1 MAANGSGLQ
10 YPKSNAK
17 SLNALRQEA
26 FRTAEELTFNMS
38 VDMTRPKHGSD
49 ADGNEAVWRQES
61 REFKSLA
68 ALPAAKLAE
77 EIMRLDHKLA
87 SHAEQIARPK
97 KRPVSRESGVAVVSY
112 EDLAAAVERAQR
124 QMENAALVLEEESKA
139 LALERVAL
147 RDQRNQEAL
156 VLSRVDARLGQ
167 LQGVMVDSMEGAQ
180 KKLTDEVSRKIDN
193 MSSAVSATT
202 ERAITTSGVTNALH
216 TIISLVVG
224 SPPPRM
230 DVEEQHAT
238 EGAEPGDTEHGK
250 RAAGAKA
257 ENQRGPMRQRGP
269 QAAPVVRHQKWGTAS
284 RGAGQSAPPGSS
296 SRSVPAGELAPKPP
310 LHAQANA
317 MPTATACKGKGKAE
331 VEEPATTG
339 KRVVKLEVLPA
350 TAAAS
355 QDAKRPAIAPA
366 QTGQHGHSASASA
379 GPSAAVVEQK
389 SKKRGRGAKMPPPPP
404 VYTIDEDGE
413 EELENL
419 CNLWVGPTGDG
430 GEQGGE
436 GGQAAVEVDSDGES
450 ADEEDGHTLV
460 VTVGET
466 GGQGD
471 TGPKRRGCGIRPP
484 PRGGPGLISELHLGG
499 KKRWLGHGERKDLQ
513 YKTAVAMMPY
523 DLKVDPGLNLTPKQ
537 LRTWAADLFAAMELH
552 TGLLITMHY
561 RDRQQ
566 NPKYI
571 ATAILMHSC
580 HTVELVEHNRD
591 VVSLRYPVG
600 DEVHDSLDT
609 IYRVLAAFFLSN
621 ELGQSRTLPPF
632 ALPPFPLP
640 LVPLPAFPLPPFPLT
655 PVPLPVFPLPAFPL
669 APVPL
674 SMFPLAP
681 APLPASPLAPVPFS
695 AFPLAHARLPA
706 FTYG

>member
-1 MAANGSGLQ
+1 
-10 YPKSNAK
+10 
-17 SLNALRQEA
+17 
-26 FRTAEELTFNMS
+26 
-38 VDMTRPKHGSD
+38 
-49 ADGNEAVWRQES
+49 
-61 REFKSLA
+61 
-68 ALPAAKLAE
+68 
-77 EIMRLDHKLA
+77 
-87 SHAEQIARPK
+87 
-97 KRPVSRESGVAVVSY
+97 
-112 EDLAAAVERAQR
+112 
-124 QMENAALVLEEESKA
+124 MENAALVLEEESKA

-147 RDQRNQEAL
+147 QDQRNQEAL
-156 VLSRVDARLGQ
+156 VLSCIDARLGQ

-216 TIISLVVG
+216 TIVYLVAG

-230 DVEEQHAT
+230 DAEEQHAP

-269 QAAPVVRHQKWGTAS
+269 QAAPV
-284 RGAGQSAPPGSS
+284 
-296 SRSVPAGELAPKPP
+296 
-310 LHAQANA
+310 ANA
-317 MPTATACKGKGKAE
+317 MPTATVGKGKGKAE
-331 VEEPATTG
+331 VEELATTG
-339 KRVVKLEVLPA
+339 KRVVKLE
-350 TAAAS
+350 
-355 QDAKRPAIAPA
+355 
-366 QTGQHGHSASASA
+366 H
-379 GPSAAVVEQK
+379 K

-450 ADEEDGHTLV
+450 ADEEDGDTLV

-471 TGPKRRGCGIRPP
+471 TGPERRGCGIRPP

-499 KKRWLGHGERKDLQ
+499 KKRWLGQGERKDLQ

-523 DLKVDPGLNLTPKQ
+523 DLKVDPSLNLTPKQ
-537 LRTWAADLFAAMELH
+537 LRSWAADLFAAMELH

-571 ATAILMHSC
+571 AIEILM
-580 HTVELVEHNRD
+580 
-591 VVSLRYPVG
+591 
-600 DEVHDSLDT
+600 
-609 IYRVLAAFFLSN
+609 
-621 ELGQSRTLPPF
+621 Q
-632 ALPPFPLP
+632 
-640 LVPLPAFPLPPFPLT
+640 
-655 PVPLPVFPLPAFPL
+655 
-669 APVPL
+669 
-674 SMFPLAP
+674 
-681 APLPASPLAPVPFS
+681 
-695 AFPLAHARLPA
+695 
-706 FTYG
+706 

>member
-1 MAANGSGLQ
+1 
-10 YPKSNAK
+10 
-17 SLNALRQEA
+17 
-26 FRTAEELTFNMS
+26 
-38 VDMTRPKHGSD
+38 
-49 ADGNEAVWRQES
+49 
-61 REFKSLA
+61 
-68 ALPAAKLAE
+68 
-77 EIMRLDHKLA
+77 MRLDHKLA

-97 KRPVSRESGVAVVSY
+97 KRPVSRESGVAIVSY
-112 EDLAAAVERAQR
+112 EDLAAAVQRAQR

-147 RDQRNQEAL
+147 QDQRNQEAL
-156 VLSRVDARLGQ
+156 VLSCIDARLGQ

-216 TIISLVVG
+216 TIVYLVAG

-230 DVEEQHAT
+230 DAEEQHAP

-284 RGAGQSAPPGSS
+284 RG
-296 SRSVPAGELAPKPP
+296 
-310 LHAQANA
+310 
-317 MPTATACKGKGKAE
+317 
-331 VEEPATTG
+331 
-339 KRVVKLEVLPA
+339 
-350 TAAAS
+350 
-355 QDAKRPAIAPA
+355 
-366 QTGQHGHSASASA
+366 
-379 GPSAAVVEQK
+379 PSAVVVEHK

-450 ADEEDGHTLV
+450 ADEEDGDTLV

-471 TGPKRRGCGIRPP
+471 TGPERRGCGIRPP

-499 KKRWLGHGERKDLQ
+499 KKRWLGQGERKDLQ

-523 DLKVDPGLNLTPKQ
+523 DLKVDPSLNLTPKQ
-537 LRTWAADLFAAMELH
+537 LRSWAADLFAAMELH

-571 ATAILMHSC
+571 AIEILM
-580 HTVELVEHNRD
+580 
-591 VVSLRYPVG
+591 
-600 DEVHDSLDT
+600 
-609 IYRVLAAFFLSN
+609 
-621 ELGQSRTLPPF
+621 Q
-632 ALPPFPLP
+632 
-640 LVPLPAFPLPPFPLT
+640 
-655 PVPLPVFPLPAFPL
+655 
-669 APVPL
+669 
-674 SMFPLAP
+674 
-681 APLPASPLAPVPFS
+681 
-695 AFPLAHARLPA
+695 
-706 FTYG
+706 

>member
-1 MAANGSGLQ
+1 
-10 YPKSNAK
+10 
-17 SLNALRQEA
+17 
-26 FRTAEELTFNMS
+26 MS

-49 ADGNEAVWRQES
+49 AGGNEAGKVQKEAAGSQIADHVVLALTGGIQQRHPASEADRIADKGAVDTASKRKPEDEADRTERREREES
-61 REFKSLA
+61 SEELA
-68 ALPAAKLAE
+68 EADEVAAVAATAKLAE

-87 SHAEQIARPK
+87 SQAEQIARPK

-216 TIISLVVG
+216 TIISLVAG

-230 DVEEQHAT
+230 DAEEQHAT

-296 SRSVPAGELAPKPP
+296 SRSVPAGESAPKPP
-310 LHAQANA
+310 VHAQANA
-317 MPTATACKGKGKAE
+317 MPTATAGKGKGKAE
-331 VEEPATTG
+331 VEEPATTR

-355 QDAKRPAIAPA
+355 QDAKHPAIAPA

-389 SKKRGRGAKMPPPPP
+389 SKKRGCGAKMLPPPP

-419 CNLWVGPTGDG
+419 CNLHSPPVRNTPIPAPT
-430 GEQGGE
+430 
-436 GGQAAVEVDSDGES
+436 V
-450 ADEEDGHTLV
+450 
-460 VTVGET
+460 
-466 GGQGD
+466 
-471 TGPKRRGCGIRPP
+471 P
-484 PRGGPGLISELHLGG
+484 
-499 KKRWLGHGERKDLQ
+499 
-513 YKTAVAMMPY
+513 
-523 DLKVDPGLNLTPKQ
+523 
-537 LRTWAADLFAAMELH
+537 
-552 TGLLITMHY
+552 
-561 RDRQQ
+561 
-566 NPKYI
+566 
-571 ATAILMHSC
+571 
-580 HTVELVEHNRD
+580 
-591 VVSLRYPVG
+591 
-600 DEVHDSLDT
+600 
-609 IYRVLAAFFLSN
+609 
-621 ELGQSRTLPPF
+621 SRTYPSPRVPSPRVPSRTSPSPHVPSRTSPSPRVPARTSPF
-632 ALPPFPLP
+632 LRVPSRTCPSPRVPRVRVWLTTSHG
-640 LVPLPAFPLPPFPLT
+640 LVRSSWLRWGANVDVR
-655 PVPLPVFPLPAFPL
+655 VP
-669 APVPL
+669 
-674 SMFPLAP
+674 
-681 APLPASPLAPVPFS
+681 
-695 AFPLAHARLPA
+695 
-706 FTYG
+706 

>member
-1 MAANGSGLQ
+1 MFVFDKIITQLDEMAANGSGLQ
-10 YPKSNAK
+10 YPKPNAK
-17 SLNALRQEA
+17 SLNALRQEV

-49 ADGNEAVWRQES
+49 ADGNEAGKVQKEAAGSQIADHGVLALTGGIQQRHPASEADRIADEGAVDTARKRKPEDEADRTERREREES
-61 REFKSLA
+61 SEELA
-68 ALPAAKLAE
+68 EADEVAAMAATAKLAE

-238 EGAEPGDTEHGK
+238 KGAEPGDTEHGK

-269 QAAPVVRHQKWGTAS
+269 QAAPV
-284 RGAGQSAPPGSS
+284 
-296 SRSVPAGELAPKPP
+296 
-310 LHAQANA
+310 ANA
-317 MPTATACKGKGKAE
+317 MPSATACKGKGKAE

-419 CNLWVGPTGDG
+419 CDLWVGPTGDG

-450 ADEEDGHTLV
+450 ADEEDGDTLV

-513 YKTAVAMMPY
+513 YKTAVALMPY

-571 ATAILMHSC
+571 ATAILM
-580 HTVELVEHNRD
+580 
-591 VVSLRYPVG
+591 
-600 DEVHDSLDT
+600 
-609 IYRVLAAFFLSN
+609 
-621 ELGQSRTLPPF
+621 Q
-632 ALPPFPLP
+632 
-640 LVPLPAFPLPPFPLT
+640 
-655 PVPLPVFPLPAFPL
+655 
-669 APVPL
+669 
-674 SMFPLAP
+674 
-681 APLPASPLAPVPFS
+681 
-695 AFPLAHARLPA
+695 
-706 FTYG
+706 